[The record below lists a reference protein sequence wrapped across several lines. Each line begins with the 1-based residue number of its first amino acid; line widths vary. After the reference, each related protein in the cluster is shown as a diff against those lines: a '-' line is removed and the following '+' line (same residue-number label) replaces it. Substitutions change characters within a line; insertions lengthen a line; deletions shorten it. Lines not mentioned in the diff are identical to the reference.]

1 MDQEQNKLIKEMN
14 SGNLEARRLLIEK
27 NIRLVFYVV
36 LHRFNNIYDKED
48 LVSIG
53 SIGLIKAI
61 DNYNVSKN
69 IKLSTYAC
77 KCIYNEICDY
87 IRKNAKKLP
96 IVSLDSPFNNSE
108 LTFENIINNNTNIE
122 EDILNKELY
131 KIIKDT
137 IINLPYP
144 NNKIISLYFG
154 FENDVIYSQKEIAEI
169 IGLSQSQISR
179 LINKN
184 LKIIKETIINS
195 GFIETKSLKLT
206 L

>member
-87 IRKNAKKLP
+87 IRKNAKELP